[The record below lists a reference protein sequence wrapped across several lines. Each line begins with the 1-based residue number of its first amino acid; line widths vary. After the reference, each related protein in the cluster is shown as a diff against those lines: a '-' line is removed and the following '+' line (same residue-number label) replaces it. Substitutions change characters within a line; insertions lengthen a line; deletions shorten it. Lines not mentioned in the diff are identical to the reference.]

1 MGPFM
6 RESRLAKAARQREPA
21 KWCDD
26 AGSGIFFVGIEFG
39 EGDEITMQDIFGF
52 GAQDVSEA
60 TGHAGTEIQAERT
73 EDEGDAAGHVLA
85 TVLADAFDNG
95 ESAAVADGEAFAR
108 ASGDEKLAGSGA
120 VENSVAGE
128 NVAAAGSG
136 KSRRDGDGAA
146 GETFADVIVGFAF
159 EAEGDAFG
167 EKCAEALAGGA
178 VKILADLVVAREA
191 VFAAAHE
198 FAAESGANAAIGILD
213 GLRLVLEPE
222 RGVEMEGFLKSADV
236 EGRLLLGRNAI
247 GGRDGNDQE
256 RIHSRAGAEAVVPAG
271 EVAEGAHAKLRE
283 AIEHF
288 PSERT
293 EVGDDHIG
301 LALKLGAEFFVLS
314 GDADG
319 AGVEMALAGH
329 DAADGEERGGAEAK
343 FVCAENGGEDD
354 VAGKFQASVHAE
366 REARTEA
373 SANQGVVRFAQTN
386 FPREAGV
393 LDGG

>member
-1 MGPFM
+1 MNGLHADE
-6 RESRLAKAARQREPA
+6 RQRSAAREQARGARTGGEVNVFLEGAAQP
-21 KWCDD
+21 
-26 AGSGIFFVGIEFG
+26 IFFVGIEFG
-39 EGDEITMQDIFGF
+39 EGDEIAVKDVFGF

-60 TGHAGTEIQAERT
+60 TGHAGTKIQAERT
-73 EDEGDAAGHVLA
+73 KDEGDAAGHVFA

-191 VFAAAHE
+191 VFSAGHE
-198 FAAESGANAAIGILD
+198 VAPESRGKAAIGILD

-222 RGVEMEGFLKSADV
+222 GGVEMEGFFEGADV

-247 GGRDGNDQE
+247 GGRDGDDQE
-256 RIHSRAGAEAVVPAG
+256 RIHSRSGAEAGVPG
-271 EVAEGAHAKLRE
+271 
-283 AIEHF
+283 
-288 PSERT
+288 
-293 EVGDDHIG
+293 
-301 LALKLGAEFFVLS
+301 
-314 GDADG
+314 
-319 AGVEMALAGH
+319 
-329 DAADGEERGGAEAK
+329 
-343 FVCAENGGEDD
+343 
-354 VAGKFQASVHAE
+354 
-366 REARTEA
+366 
-373 SANQGVVRFAQTN
+373 SACG
-386 FPREAGV
+386 
-393 LDGG
+393 